1 MGVKLNRSGLAEH
14 MGVSL
19 PTVDRWVKEGMPVVQ
34 RGGRGVEWSFDLADV
49 ISWYAE
55 RTASARAGKVDDIEE
70 IERRTAKAKMEKAE
84 LELAM
89 AKSEVAPVSE
99 FERAQS
105 SLMASIRQNIMNVP
119 SRAVLQLLGET
130 DETIFKIKLRSEL
143 TTALEQAASADLE
156 IPDDDDERGV

>member
-19 PTVDRWVKEGMPVVQ
+19 PTVDRWVKSGAPVVR
-34 RGGRGVEWSFDLADV
+34 RGSRGVEWSFDLTDV

-55 RTASARAGKVDDIEE
+55 RTADARAGAVDDIEE
-70 IERRTAKAKMEKAE
+70 IERRTARAKMERAE
-84 LELAM
+84 LELAI

-105 SLMASIRQNIMNVP
+105 AIMASIRQNIMNVP

-130 DETIFKIKLRSEL
+130 NESEFKRKLRAEL
-143 TTALEQAASADLE
+143 TAALEQAARAE
-156 IPDDDDERGV
+156 IEIDYDDAATDE